1 MSKHIEAE
9 GGELL
14 IRSSNGYMAIIPKNM
29 AEFVK
34 EHIKSGN
41 HAVVDNYVKGLKEM
55 KDGSKAQDGGTIKP
69 PTKGIAP
76 AESTGN
82 NFGMVAAQNF
92 RMAQQNAEKERLYR
106 KALEDKTG
114 AAEEYFTKRYNTS
127 PHRYKY
133 DTDPQ
138 YRKEVDVRSAETS
151 KKFGSIDLPA
161 TDVRSRNYA
170 GNPNLAFMTHK
181 GMSNEG
187 RKALEESNL
196 MAIGSVLPIPGL
208 QTVGKVPSV
217 FSPLIKAGSKVAS
230 LVKAEPFVVEIKGLE
245 GQISKLKA
253 EEKANENLQKSLW
266 ADVKSGN
273 LSKQDYAKKMSELP
287 SEDVI
292 SRRGALEKELRQTIV
307 KKDIHNLPQEDILK
321 SESQLGKDISNGG
334 TNTVGVYELGE
345 NHVARL
351 SSHGYDDASRLLK
364 YKAAIKSPRIARTLQ
379 VKNID
384 GKVYQVQEK
393 VGGTPITKL
402 TETEIKQIPKE
413 HINNFWKDKAELDKL
428 GLNIDISGGK
438 SNIFYDPNKG
448 FQIIDLGIGKP
459 SASDAIIQQYPF
471 LQKAG
476 AGLQELGGKVLQGRK
491 VGTTLVSP
499 QSQDV
504 MKLAKPSPSAPESV
518 ALADFK
524 ARIQTP
530 EGRRRLEKLGI
541 LGDKQLQDLRMVNT
555 SAEQGAYYP
564 DINYATVNPADKMPA
579 NIARHEIE
587 HAVQDAYQSGR
598 EQVYGTE
605 FDPFPYMKS
614 HRVTPGQT
622 DIDRS
627 MAMLET
633 WDEPLKNKRE
643 WDDFSKSYS
652 YESAPKPDK
661 DKMALNYFVWGSN
674 GREKSAFLGEVQQYM
689 LDKKLIN
696 HPYQKI
702 TMDDVKNAYKT
713 ASANNDE
720 LRLFNISKPN
730 AYNFALI
737 RDNLNKMLTLTG
749 AAGAGATT
757 IKRSNE
763 KR

>member
-114 AAEEYFTKRYNTS
+114 AAEEYFTKRYDTS

-138 YRKEVDVRSAETS
+138 YRKEVDARAAETS
-151 KKFGSIDLPA
+151 KRFGSIDLPA

-170 GNPNLAFMTHK
+170 GNPNLAFMTQP
-181 GMSNEG
+181 GMSKEG
-187 RKALEESNL
+187 RRALEQSNL
-196 MAIGSVLPIPGL
+196 EIIGAALPIPGIE
-208 QTVGKVPSV
+208 TIGRIPS
-217 FSPLIKAGSKVAS
+217 L
-230 LVKAEPFVVEIKGLE
+230 
-245 GQISKLKA
+245 
-253 EEKANENLQKSLW
+253 
-266 ADVKSGN
+266 
-273 LSKQDYAKKMSELP
+273 AK
-287 SEDVI
+287 
-292 SRRGALEKELRQTIV
+292 
-307 KKDIHNLPQEDILK
+307 
-321 SESQLGKDISNGG
+321 
-334 TNTVGVYELGE
+334 
-345 NHVARL
+345 
-351 SSHGYDDASRLLK
+351 
-364 YKAAIKSPRIARTLQ
+364 
-379 VKNID
+379 
-384 GKVYQVQEK
+384 
-393 VGGTPITKL
+393 
-402 TETEIKQIPKE
+402 
-413 HINNFWKDKAELDKL
+413 
-428 GLNIDISGGK
+428 
-438 SNIFYDPNKG
+438 
-448 FQIIDLGIGKP
+448 
-459 SASDAIIQQYPF
+459 
-471 LQKAG
+471 
-476 AGLQELGGKVLQGRK
+476 LGGKMLQSKKIGA
-491 VGTTLVSP
+491 TLTHPDVKDIANLPTPSGSSP
-499 QSQDV
+499 E
-504 MKLAKPSPSAPESV
+504 AI

-598 EQVYGTE
+598 EKVFGTE

-702 TMDDVKNAYKT
+702 TMDDVKKAYKQ
-713 ASANNDE
+713 SATDNDD
-720 LRLFNISKPN
+720 LRLFNIMKPSS
-730 AYNFALI
+730 YNFSLI
-737 RDNLNKMLTLTG
+737 RDNLNKMLSLTG
-749 AAGAGATT
+749 AASGYKT
-757 IKRSNE
+757 IKGNGKE
-763 KR
+763 Q